1 MASSAEIAAVTLQ
14 VPDEAESLG
23 FDAPAISDLLD
34 SGLSQTKTILA
45 VLNGMAAKS
54 ASIEDVSES
63 GSSRSSKF
71 FDNLKML
78 IDYWQGRADKEDVV
92 AGTAAKANARVYT
105 AVRV

>member
-1 MASSAEIAAVTLQ
+1 MADSAQIAAVSLQ
-14 VPDEAESLG
+14 IPDEAESLG
-23 FDAPAISDLLD
+23 FDTQAISDLLD

-54 ASIEDVSES
+54 ASIEDISES

-71 FDNLKML
+71 FDNLKAL
-78 IDYWQGRADKEDVV
+78 IDYWQSRADKEDIV
-92 AGTAAKANARVYT
+92 AGNAVKENARVYT